1 MPEKRGVDFV
11 TKLSADF
18 EMGGMVVPGIR
29 NVDPKQNG
37 GAHGAW
43 PETNKDLTQSCN
55 IQPPSLSYMCVAVLY
70 VFCWLFLYKYSIYY
84 IIKSKTDRQ
93 HSTELNNKSGN
104 MAKLSSNTWSMS
116 ALCEALIKQ
125 YLLVNPSNY

>member
-18 EMGGMVVPGIR
+18 EMDGMVVPGMR

-37 GAHGAW
+37 GAHGAG

-55 IQPPSLSYMCVAVLY
+55 IQPPSLSYMCVAVLC
-70 VFCWLFLYKYSIYY
+70 VLCLLFLSKYYIYY

-93 HSTELNNKSGN
+93 DRTE
-104 MAKLSSNTWSMS
+104 T
-116 ALCEALIKQ
+116 EQ
-125 YLLVNPSNY
+125 EVRNYAQVV